1 MRHMDY
7 IKELRSVMPL
17 CSCKS
22 RTGSGVGGESKE
34 QGATT
39 CVDSRRQ
46 DRRDQG
52 TELTKLLL
60 PSQRQN
66 IVGLI

>member
-1 MRHMDY
+1 MMRHVDY
-7 IKELRSVMPL
+7 KDAADTAVK
-17 CSCKS
+17 CCKS
-22 RTGSGVGGESKE
+22 GSDSGVGGESKE
-34 QGATT
+34 QGSTT

-52 TELTKLLL
+52 TELTKLL

-66 IVGLI
+66 IIGPLW